1 MRSCHHSIG
10 ASVRHTSKSF
20 VRRIGRAPPESAR
33 GSLLCMLRPL
43 LKPCKRVQT
52 FRTDGNSMCTCTARK
67 CAAFIRVRNSSVL
80 WQCLQRELAYTLKD
94 NIWTCGALSKLPISC
109 RNRLQALGLKLR
121 IDQLIFS
128 PQIDH
133 MNRCSTL
140 MAHINQTSQHNGSS
154 RQGDCISR
162 NDQSEGCCVR
172 Y

>member
-33 GSLLCMLRPL
+33 GACSAHSYSLVNAYRHSELMA
-43 LKPCKRVQT
+43 
-52 FRTDGNSMCTCTARK
+52 TACAPAQPEK
-67 CAAFIRVRNSSVL
+67 CASFVRVRNSSVL
-80 WQCLQRELAYTLKD
+80 WQCLQRELVYTLKD
-94 NIWTCGALSKLPISC
+94 NIWTCGVLSKLPNSC
-109 RNRLQALGLKLR
+109 RNRLQALGLRLR
-121 IDQLIFS
+121 IDQLLFP

-133 MNRCSTL
+133 MNRCSKL
-140 MAHINQTSQHNGSS
+140 MAHINQTSQHNVSS
-154 RQGDCISR
+154 RQGECISR